1 MVKDT
6 EREKERET
14 VCLLT
19 PILAKALLASSVFKP
34 GYNSWWLITAKEPSL
49 TPAGAWVMW
58 SGVHNST
65 TMKQL
70 DEREREKSGM
80 KQWLMATKK
89 QQWALQARDEI
100 FAILPGPWAAGLHS
114 IYMEMSLSLLRW
126 GWRERARE
134 RGRGE
139 GEWDQS
145 WSRVHFFVI
154 WDNFRVCKTFTVW
167 CISEWNNIHKE
178 IILPAF

>member
-1 MVKDT
+1 
-6 EREKERET
+6 
-14 VCLLT
+14 
-19 PILAKALLASSVFKP
+19 
-34 GYNSWWLITAKEPSL
+34 
-49 TPAGAWVMW
+49 MW

-126 GWRERARE
+126 GWRERERE
-134 RGRGE
+134 KE
-139 GEWDQS
+139 GEEKGS
-145 WSRVHFFVI
+145 EIRVGHGCFFL
-154 WDNFRVCKTFTVW
+154 
-167 CISEWNNIHKE
+167 SSG
-178 IILPAF
+178 IILEFVKLSQCDAFQSETIYIRKLFYLHFKFSSSIW